1 MKQNSDFVN
10 QPLLE
15 IDLINYFHDGS
26 KIKEDWTIGT
36 ENEKFLYNKDNL
48 LPIQYFGKNGII
60 EVFKILIS
68 EFSWQP
74 IFEKEN
80 IIGLID
86 RENNKSISLEPGGQI
101 ELSGA
106 KCINLHQT
114 FDEFSNYHKQLSLV
128 SQKLDLGILGIG
140 FCPDWKLSDM
150 PKVPKSR
157 YTVMREYMPTV
168 GKYGLDM
175 MHRTATTQ
183 VNLDYSS
190 EIDMQIKFKVAMALQ
205 PLVSMMFYNSPFK
218 EGNLSGLYSY
228 RSRVW
233 NDTDPAR
240 SGYLP
245 FVFDGSFDF
254 RAYTQYALDV
264 PMYFIYRNSEYITPS
279 KLTFRKF
286 LSNGYQADNGLE
298 YIASLNDWEIH
309 LSTLFPQVRLKKFIE
324 MRGADSGNQNSIMS
338 LAAVWT
344 GLLYNQRSLDAC
356 HDIIS
361 KWTFN
366 DLLELDSSLNSEG
379 FNTKFKGYKI
389 TELLLE
395 LLDLS
400 KDGLR
405 VRNIKNASYQL
416 EDIYLDQLFEIVKY
430 KKTSADTLI
439 DQFTKLWSKDIRK
452 IYNKYNL

>member
-1 MKQNSDFVN
+1 
-10 QPLLE
+10 
-15 IDLINYFHDGS
+15 
-26 KIKEDWTIGT
+26 
-36 ENEKFLYNKDNL
+36 
-48 LPIQYFGKNGII
+48 
-60 EVFKILIS
+60 
-68 EFSWQP
+68 
-74 IFEKEN
+74 
-80 IIGLID
+80 
-86 RENNKSISLEPGGQI
+86 
-101 ELSGA
+101 
-106 KCINLHQT
+106 
-114 FDEFSNYHKQLSLV
+114 
-128 SQKLDLGILGIG
+128 
-140 FCPDWKLSDM
+140 
-150 PKVPKSR
+150 
-157 YTVMREYMPTV
+157 
-168 GKYGLDM
+168 
-175 MHRTATTQ
+175 
-183 VNLDYSS
+183 
-190 EIDMQIKFKVAMALQ
+190 
-205 PLVSMMFYNSPFK
+205 
-218 EGNLSGLYSY
+218 
-228 RSRVW
+228 
-233 NDTDPAR
+233 
-240 SGYLP
+240 
-245 FVFDGSFDF
+245 
-254 RAYTQYALDV
+254 
-264 PMYFIYRNSEYITPS
+264 MYFIYRNSEYITPS